1 MVEPCECLVIP
12 VHFPDARPTVQAP
25 QTVQTVQ
32 TVQYMLNSFRARL
45 AMTLGLQI
53 LQVPCSSSG
62 LLRLV

>member
-25 QTVQTVQ
+25 QTVQ